1 MFFLFAQL
9 FLLFLPFQF
18 AVPLGSEGIPLLRL
32 VALGLIFL
40 WGIKV
45 LTERKCVFPPL
56 FFLALIL
63 SWLFSLTFSLSL
75 AEDISLG
82 IRKLIFL
89 WNLLPLT
96 VVWALFLDEQKK
108 LTHLIRALIIG
119 GALSALVGM
128 SIFLAQF
135 VVGVEKTFH
144 LLTETALPF
153 FLGERLGNLVALYPS
168 LLVNIG
174 GETWLRATAFFPD
187 PHVASFFF
195 GIIACLAWG
204 LFLDTRDKLF
214 LYSGNILLLVDIL
227 TFSRGGYL
235 GLLAALGTFFF
246 VQKKEWGVK
255 PWVSSMALLPLL
267 LWFGVPVYQRFFSV
281 FTLADASS
289 LDRLALWGTAWETI
303 LYHPWVGLGLG
314 NYAEW
319 IHPGFGAS
327 IPYYAHNLYLDIA
340 TEGGL
345 ISLFLFLGLY
355 SWSFVRALRRALQ
368 GSGLALGVTA
378 ALALYF
384 THSFFETALFSLHV
398 TVLLSLLLVLP
409 FTSSSKKTPVE

>member
-1 MFFLFAQL
+1 MLFLFAQL

-18 AVPLGSEGIPLLRL
+18 AVPLGSEDIPLLRL
-32 VALGLIFL
+32 VALGFIFL

-56 FFLALIL
+56 FPLALLL

-75 AEDISLG
+75 AEGISLG
-82 IRKLIFL
+82 MRKLIFL

-96 VVWALFLDEQKK
+96 VVWSLFLDEQKK

-119 GALSALVGM
+119 GALSALVGI

-153 FLGERLGNLVALYPS
+153 FLGERLGNLVTLYPS

-204 LFLDTRDKLF
+204 LFLDTRDKFF
-214 LYSGNILLLVDIL
+214 LYSGSILLLVDIL

-235 GLLAALGTFFF
+235 GLLAA
-246 VQKKEWGVK
+246 
-255 PWVSSMALLPLL
+255 
-267 LWFGVPVYQRFFSV
+267 
-281 FTLADASS
+281 
-289 LDRLALWGTAWETI
+289 
-303 LYHPWVGLGLG
+303 
-314 NYAEW
+314 
-319 IHPGFGAS
+319 
-327 IPYYAHNLYLDIA
+327 
-340 TEGGL
+340 
-345 ISLFLFLGLY
+345 
-355 SWSFVRALRRALQ
+355 
-368 GSGLALGVTA
+368 
-378 ALALYF
+378 
-384 THSFFETALFSLHV
+384 
-398 TVLLSLLLVLP
+398 
-409 FTSSSKKTPVE
+409 